1 MKVLVIG
8 CGIIG
13 SAIAFHLGN
22 LGLEVEV
29 WEAQNQPGLGATGA
43 ALGILMAVSSGKTKG
58 RAAQLRLESLKLYDQ
73 WLPQL
78 GSCVLLHRGI
88 FCLPADREFWQSLA
102 QARHA
107 QGYVLEPSSLGGWE
121 GFFSPADRVVHP
133 RNLLL
138 SLISK
143 ASESGV
149 KFHWGR
155 QLAKGEKPQA
165 DRVVICAGLGSD
177 ILAALPL
184 QPVGGQG
191 IKVYLPHNSLNLPP
205 VHIVDE
211 EGDFN
216 IVPLGEGIYWIGAT
230 VEFDPRVLPRAEN
243 VSYLLQRTVKYF
255 PDFQSSVV
263 LDSWANYRP
272 RPIGRSAPVIE
283 FLPEPRGWIVA
294 SGHYRNGILLAPITA
309 QIVGEMI
316 GSG

>member
-13 SAIAFHLGN
+13 SAIAFHLSH
-22 LGLEVEV
+22 LGFEVEV
-29 WEAQNQPGLGATGA
+29 WEAQTQPGLGATGA
-43 ALGILMAVSSGKTKG
+43 ALGILMGVSSSKTKG
-58 RAAQLRLESLKLYDQ
+58 RACQLRLESLKLYDQ

-78 GSCVLLHRGI
+78 ESGVLLHQGI
-88 FCLPADREFWQSLA
+88 FCIPSDRQFWHSLA
-102 QARHA
+102 ATRLT
-107 QGYVLEPSSLGGWE
+107 QGYSLEPGSLRGWS
-121 GFFSPADRVVHP
+121 GFFSPTDRVVHP
-133 RNLLL
+133 RRLLL
-138 SLISK
+138 SLIGRG
-143 ASESGV
+143 AEAGV

-155 QLAKGEKPQA
+155 QLGRGEVPNA
-165 DRVVICAGLGSD
+165 DRVVISAGLGSAL
-177 ILAALPL
+177 LAPLSL

-191 IKVYLPHNSLNLPP
+191 IQVLLPTESLNIPP

-216 IVPLGEGIYWIGAT
+216 IVPLGESNYWIGAT
-230 VEFDPRVLPRAEN
+230 VEFDPTLLPRAEN
-243 VSYLLQRTVKYF
+243 VSYLLERAVRYF
-255 PDFQSSVV
+255 PEFHSSVI

-272 RPIGRSAPVIE
+272 RPIGLSAPVIE
-283 FLPEPRGWIVA
+283 FLPGRKDWIVA